1 MRMHS
6 VCTCLTLPIVLAAC
20 GATEE
25 PGDEEAQVVPIGGRY
40 EVTGE
45 ATYAGKPIPAGQ
57 IVFESQNGADEP
69 GVMGMAA
76 IKNGQYRSLPEK
88 GPASGPQI
96 VRIAGF
102 EGHENAPPEI
112 LEVYPQGKPVFQE
125 YTTKIELP
133 KENTSMDFDVPAQ
146 R

>member
-1 MRMHS
+1 MTIFHKLTSS
-6 VCTCLTLPIVLAAC
+6 VLIGLAIS
-20 GATEE
+20 
-25 PGDEEAQVVPIGGRY
+25 VVAGCAPSGPTRY
-40 EVTGE
+40 EVTGK

-57 IVFESQNGADEP
+57 IVFESQKGADEP